1 MVITVKTNI
10 VQKIT
15 GVTRSIKLFLTNS
28 HKTTTTKTTRKTLF
42 MHLKRSRIW
51 LKITKKGR
59 DPYVD

>member
-15 GVTRSIKLFLTNS
+15 GVTSSIKLFLTNS
-28 HKTTTTKTTRKTLF
+28 HKTTTKTTRKTLF